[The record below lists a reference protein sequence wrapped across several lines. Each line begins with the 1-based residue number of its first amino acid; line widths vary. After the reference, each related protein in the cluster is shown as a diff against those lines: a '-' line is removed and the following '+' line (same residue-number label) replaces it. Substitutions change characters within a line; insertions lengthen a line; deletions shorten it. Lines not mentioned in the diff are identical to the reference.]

1 MIDLKANYDTLVLYI
16 TATSMKSCI
25 TWALVGIILLAT
37 QGILAQKSHS
47 DYKKELRSLNGTK
60 YISLAFDGA
69 KELANV
75 GSYDESIDLMDRA
88 VKKAKSLGNNPVT
101 VIYLNKAKLI
111 ATQIPLEDKYVEEI
125 IKSFKEIIKRDPP
138 SSIVTDAMSL
148 THQLTPKVSVR
159 AKVEIEK
166 LSQSFKSMLTS
177 DQQQLAAMQEEKKS
191 NEYKKLDKKEAFLEI
206 EQLKSERMRL
216 EGLQVKLSE
225 TIQKSERQLNQR
237 AALISKMSKDQANKE
252 AILQFNLRM
261 IDSLKFIAALD
272 SFELVNQ
279 DRLIKEQ
286 ESEIELQDSKLELQ
300 ESTLQLQES
309 ELQLKSSQRKFFLM
323 LSILGM
329 LIAGLVSWMFLSTK
343 KTNLALEEKNA
354 EVEKEKERSEELL
367 LNILPQFVADELK
380 ENHKV
385 KTRMIKQCTVIFTD
399 FIGFSA
405 ISKILSPQELIAAL
419 DECFR
424 AFDNILV
431 KHKIEKIK
439 TIGDSYMCASG
450 VPRTTKT
457 HAIDAISAA
466 FEMVA
471 FLDEWN
477 KKREKMGLVRFDA
490 RIGIHSGPIIA
501 GVVGVTKFAYDI
513 WGDTVNVASRIE
525 GQSSAQKIN
534 ISATT
539 YELIKEHFQCS
550 KRGSISVKNMDDLE
564 MYFVDHPIEHAVLN

>member
-1 MIDLKANYDTLVLYI
+1 
-16 TATSMKSCI
+16 MKTYFSL
-25 TWALVGIILLAT
+25 ALVALFLLAT
-37 QGILAQKSHS
+37 QSLNAQKTHS
-47 DYKKELRSLNGTK
+47 DYKKELRSLSGSK
-60 YISLAFDGA
+60 YITLAFDGA
-69 KELANV
+69 EALAKR
-75 GSYDESIDLMDRA
+75 GSYEESIDLLDKA
-88 VKKAKSLGNNPVT
+88 VKKSKSLGNNAVT
-101 VIYLNKAKLI
+101 VIYFNKAKLI
-111 ATQIPLEDKYVEEI
+111 AVQFPNKDEYIKEI

-138 SSIVTDAMSL
+138 TSMVTDGLELSNELIPGMSG
-148 THQLTPKVSVR
+148 KMKSE
-159 AKVEIEK
+159 VEK
-166 LSQSFKSMLTS
+166 MSQSFRSLLTAE
-177 DQQQLAAMQEEKKS
+177 QQQLAALEQEKKL
-191 NEYKKLDKKEAFLEI
+191 NQFKKRDKEEAFLEI
-206 EQLKSERMRL
+206 EQLKSERIRL

-225 TIQKSERQLNQR
+225 TIQKSERQLTQR

-309 ELQLKSSQRKFFLM
+309 ELQLRSSQRRFFLM

-343 KTNLALEEKNA
+343 KANTALEEKND

-367 LNILPQFVADELK
+367 LNILPQFVAEELK
-380 ENHKV
+380 ENQKV

-405 ISKILSPQELIAAL
+405 ISKIVTPQELIAAL

-424 AFDNILV
+424 AFDNIIV

-457 HAIDAISAA
+457 HAIDAVSAA

-477 KKREKMGLVRFDA
+477 KKREKKGLERFDA

-534 ISATT
+534 ISSTT
-539 YELIKEHFQCS
+539 YELIKEHYQCS

-564 MYFVDHPIEHAVLN
+564 MYFVDHPIQHAALN

>member
-1 MIDLKANYDTLVLYI
+1 MRTYI
-16 TATSMKSCI
+16 ACAIS
-25 TWALVGIILLAT
+25 VILLLIA
-37 QGILAQKSHS
+37 QGASAQKSHS
-47 DYKKELRSLNGTK
+47 EYKKELRSLNGAK

-69 KELANV
+69 EQLAAS
-75 GSYDESIDLMDRA
+75 GSYEEAIDLMDRA
-88 VKKAKSLGNNPVT
+88 VKKGKSLGDNAVT
-101 VIYLNKAKLI
+101 VIHFNKAKLI
-111 ATQIPLEDKYVEEI
+111 ANKFSREDKHIKEI
-125 IKSFKEIIKRDPP
+125 IKVLKEIIKRDPP
-138 SSIVTDAMSL
+138 TSIVTEALELSEGLISQVSQNMKPEIAKMTQSL
-148 THQLTPKVSVR
+148 
-159 AKVEIEK
+159 
-166 LSQSFKSMLTS
+166 KSMLSTE
-177 DQQQLAAMQEEKKS
+177 QQQLAALEQEKKL
-191 NEYKKLDKKEAFLEI
+191 NQFKKRDKEEAFLEI
-206 EQLKSERMRL
+206 EQLKSERVRL
-216 EGLQVKLSE
+216 EGLQIKLSE

-309 ELQLKSSQRKFFLM
+309 ELQLKSSQRRFFLM

-343 KTNLALEEKNA
+343 KANTALEDKNA
-354 EVEKEKERSEELL
+354 EIEKEKERSEELL
-367 LNILPQFVADELK
+367 LNILPQFVAQELK
-380 ENHKV
+380 ENQKV
-385 KTRMIKQCTVIFTD
+385 KTRMIKQCTVVFTD

-405 ISKILSPQELIAAL
+405 ISKILTPQELIAAL

-424 AFDNILV
+424 AFDNIITN
-431 KHKIEKIK
+431 HNIEKIK

-457 HAIDAISAA
+457 HAIDAVSAA

-471 FLDEWN
+471 FLDGWN
-477 KKREKMGLVRFDA
+477 EKREKKGLVRFDA

-525 GQSSAQKIN
+525 GQSTAQKIN
-534 ISATT
+534 ISSTT

-564 MYFVDHPIEHAVLN
+564 MYFVDHPIQHAVLN

>member
-1 MIDLKANYDTLVLYI
+1 MRTYI
-16 TATSMKSCI
+16 TFCLAVGLL
-25 TWALVGIILLAT
+25 LVAEVIS
-37 QGILAQKSHS
+37 AQKSHS
-47 DYKKELRSLNGTK
+47 DYKKELRSLSGAK

-69 KELANV
+69 EALA
-75 GSYDESIDLMDRA
+75 ESGAYEEAIDLMDRA
-88 VKKAKSLGNNPVT
+88 VKKGRSLGGNAVT
-101 VIYLNKAKLI
+101 VIHFNKAKLI
-111 ATQIPLEDKYVEEI
+111 ANRFSPEDKHIEEL
-125 IKSFKEIIKRDPP
+125 IKVLKDIIKREPP
-138 SSIVTDAMSL
+138 TSMVTDALEL
-148 THQLTPKVSVR
+148 TDQLITKVS
-159 AKVEIEK
+159 AKMKPEIAK
-166 LSQSFKSMLTS
+166 MNQSFKSMLTTE
-177 DQQQLAAMQEEKKS
+177 QQQLAALEQEKKL
-191 NEYKKLDKKEAFLEI
+191 NQFKKRDKESAFLEI
-206 EQLKSERMRL
+206 EQLKSERVRL

-225 TIQKSERQLNQR
+225 TIQQSERQLNQR

-279 DRLIKEQ
+279 DRLIREQ

-309 ELQLKSSQRKFFLM
+309 ELQLRSSQRKFFLM

-343 KTNLALEEKNA
+343 KANLALEDKN
-354 EVEKEKERSEELL
+354 EEIEKEKERSEELL
-367 LNILPQFVADELK
+367 LNILPQFVAQELK
-380 ENHKV
+380 ENQKV
-385 KTRMIKQCTVIFTD
+385 KTRMIKQCTVVFTD

-405 ISKILSPQELIAAL
+405 ISKLLSPQELIAAL
-419 DECFR
+419 DECFI
-424 AFDNILV
+424 AFDNIIA
-431 KHKIEKIK
+431 KHNIEKIK

-457 HAIDAISAA
+457 HAIDAVSAA

-477 KKREKMGLVRFDA
+477 KKREKKGLARFDA

-534 ISATT
+534 ISSTT
-539 YELIKEHFQCS
+539 YELIKEHYQCS

-564 MYFVDHPIEHAVLN
+564 MYFVDHPIQHAILN